1 MNLTRHYTH
10 IYVSVLTVAILLVS
24 FCPHFA
30 LAVTGPTFIQEAETA
45 YTTTSPKNTAS
56 FDVLAGDVLVA
67 IAFGSDQ
74 GLNLSISGGSLTW
87 TAEETQDSNN
97 TSLGLIRIWSAVV
110 DSDKS
115 MTVTIS
121 NSGSSGTF
129 GTNVFTFRGSDG
141 IGNTAST
148 NNGTGSGAPT
158 LNITTASSSS
168 AVVVANA
175 DWNAV
180 SGTSRTWRTNAGT
193 LTEQTYDR
201 NASWHTFYGGY
212 HADAGTAGTYA
223 VGLSAPTG
231 QRYVIGAVE
240 VLGTTEPAANPPSA
254 PQTLTSSSSAGSVNL
269 DWSAPAD
276 AGTSNMLTYE
286 IYRHTSTFTA
296 TPTATFVASIATTST
311 TYSDTG
317 ATHGTNY
324 YYGITATNSEGE
336 GALSNLVFTGPNSG
350 RVIRLGGYFSS

>member
-1 MNLTRHYTH
+1 M
-10 IYVSVLTVAILLVS
+10 
-24 FCPHFA
+24 
-30 LAVTGPTFIQEAETA
+30 TGPTFIQEAETA
-45 YTTTSPKNTAS
+45 YSNAVPKSTAS
-56 FDVLAGDVLVA
+56 FSVEAGDVLVA
-67 IAFGSDQ
+67 YSMGENALVQLG
-74 GLNLSISGGSLTW
+74 ISGGSLTW
-87 TAEETQDSNN
+87 NEVVSELGGGGTGQVELRMWTAIVDSN
-97 TSLGLIRIWSAVV
+97 
-110 DSDKS
+110 KS
-115 MTVTIS
+115 MTVSFT
-121 NSGSSGTF
+121 NTGSALVYG
-129 GTNVFTFRGSDG
+129 GNVLTFRGSDG
-141 IGNTAST
+141 IGATNST
-148 NNGTGSGAPT
+148 NNGTGSGAPS
-158 LNITTASSSS
+158 LNITTSSSTS

-180 SGTSRTWRTNAGT
+180 NGSSRTWRTNAGT

-201 NASWHTFYGGY
+201 DAATHTFYGGY

-223 VGLSAPTG
+223 VGLSAPSG
-231 QRYVIGAVE
+231 QRYAIGAVE
-240 VLGTTEPAANPPSA
+240 VLGTNPASNPPSA

-311 TYSDTG
+311 AYSDTG

-324 YYGITATNSEGE
+324 YYGVTATNSEGE
-336 GALSNLVFTGPNSG
+336 GALSNLVFTSPNSG